1 MSRSRLSLLVAGALL
16 FGITLVKASDDA
28 AKYPAMNVELIIP
41 FPAGGTTDVIARL
54 VAQTVSEKWGRPVI
68 VTNKAG
74 ATGAIASEYVA
85 RAKPDGYTLLVAT
98 ASTHAVLPAYRSD
111 LRYDTVTSFTPATL
125 LATFPNMLVVN
136 PNIPANTVQE
146 LIDLLKKNPGKL
158 NFASSGVGGS
168 GHFGGELFKLMTKTD
183 MRHVPYRGS
192 APALNDLI
200 AGNVE
205 LTIDNMSTVWP
216 QVKQGTLRA
225 LGVASLTRTPLA
237 PDVPAI
243 AETVPGFEVTSWIG
257 VVAPAGTPAA
267 IVEKIS
273 KDFAEAVSQPK
284 IVKQLEEFGAT
295 SVTDSPAEFAAFI
308 RADREKW
315 KKVAAA
321 STYNRGIARRSS
333 TEDRKRDK
341 APERKQSEQ
350 G

>member
-1 MSRSRLSLLVAGALL
+1 MSRSKLTLLVAAALL
-16 FGITLVKASDDA
+16 CGLMSSAEAADDA
-28 AKYPAMNVELIIP
+28 ATYPAMNVELIIP

-54 VAQTVSEKWGRPVI
+54 VAQTVSEKWGHPVI

-74 ATGAIASEYVA
+74 ATGAIASEFVA

-111 LRYDTVTSFTPATL
+111 LRYDTVTSFAPATL

-136 PNIPANTVQE
+136 PKLPVKTVQE
-146 LIDLLKKNPGKL
+146 LIDLLKMRPGEL
-158 NFASSGVGGS
+158 NFASSGVGGT
-168 GHFGGELFKLMTKTD
+168 GHFAGELFKLMTKTD
-183 MRHVPYRGS
+183 MKHVPYRGS

-200 AGNVE
+200 AGNVD

-237 PDVPAI
+237 PNVPAI
-243 AETVPGFEVTSWIG
+243 AETVPGFDVTSWVG
-257 VVAPAGTPAA
+257 VVAPAGTPSA

-295 SVTDSPAEFAAFI
+295 SVTDSPAEFATFI

-315 KKVAAA
+315 KRVAAEA
-321 STYNRGIARRSS
+321 HIIA
-333 TEDRKRDK
+333 K
-341 APERKQSEQ
+341 
-350 G
+350 

>member
-1 MSRSRLSLLVAGALL
+1 MKILKLTLMAALSTMALS
-16 FGITLVKASDDA
+16 ANAAEDDA
-28 AKYPAMNVELIIP
+28 TYPAMNVELIVP

-98 ASTHAVLPAYRSD
+98 ASTHAVLPAYRLD
-111 LRYDTVTSFTPATL
+111 LRYDTVSSFAPATL

-136 PNIPANTVQE
+136 PKIAANTVQQ
-146 LIDLLKKNPGKL
+146 LIDLLKKRPGEL

-168 GHFGGELFKLMTKTD
+168 GHFGGELFKLLTKTD
-183 MRHVPYRGS
+183 MKHVPYRGS

-225 LGVASLTRTPLA
+225 LGVASLARTPLA

-243 AETVPGFEVTSWIG
+243 SETVPGFEVTSWVG
-257 VVAPAGTPAA
+257 VVAPAGTPSS
-267 IVEKIS
+267 IIEKIS
-273 KDFAEAVSQPK
+273 RDFAAAVNQPK
-284 IVKQLEEFGAT
+284 IAKQLEEFGAT
-295 SVTDSPAEFAAFI
+295 SVTDSPSEFGEFI

-315 KKVAAA
+315 KKVAAE
-321 STYNRGIARRSS
+321 ARISA
-333 TEDRKRDK
+333 E
-341 APERKQSEQ
+341 
-350 G
+350 